1 MRRSK
6 WIIIII
12 GLGVLIGSGWWLLGH
27 ATTQKAQQVKQ
38 TENEQPTFYLH
49 GYGGSARS
57 TDSMIKAAREQKNA
71 TQVLTATVRKDG
83 SVDLQGRW
91 LAKTT
96 RPIVQVVFEDN
107 RNPNYQQDGEWFKNV
122 LVAVNRQHSFKRF
135 NVVAHSMGNL
145 TAVYYL
151 LNHATDKQLPR
162 MAKMVNI
169 AGHFDGIIGMDD
181 QPNQNQV
188 KKDGQPQKMNATYRQ
203 LMGLRNQL
211 PAKSIAVLNIYG
223 DLGDGT
229 HSDGR
234 VSNASSQSLRYLVT
248 PGAKTYQEKK
258 FTGKKAQHSQLHENH
273 AVNQTVLAFLW

>member
-1 MRRSK
+1 MRQIK
-6 WIIIII
+6 WFGVII
-12 GLGVLIGSGWWLLGH
+12 VLILIGGIGSLWLNQP
-27 ATTQKAQQVKQ
+27 TNQAQQAMKQ

-71 TQVLTATVRKDG
+71 TQVLTATVRKNG
-83 SVDLQGRW
+83 SVALQGRW

-107 RNPNYQQDGEWFKNV
+107 RNSDYQQDSEWFKNV
-122 LVAVNRQHSFKRF
+122 LVAVNQQYHFKQF

-145 TAVYYL
+145 TAGYYL
-151 LNHATDKQLPR
+151 LNHVTDKKLPR

-181 QPNQNQV
+181 QPNQNQIE
-188 KKDGQPQKMNATYRQ
+188 KDGKPQKMNATYRQ
-203 LMGLRNQL
+203 LVGLRKQL
-211 PAKSIAVLNIYG
+211 PAKSISVLNIYG

-234 VSNASSQSLRYLVT
+234 VSNVSSQSLRYLVT
-248 PGAKTYQEKK
+248 PGAKSYQEQR

-273 AVNQTVLAFLW
+273 GVNQTVLAFLW